1 MESLNDLVV
10 AAQAGDMDAYGRLV
24 QATQTMAYAVAVGA
38 SCAIQSWRRMR
49 CNRPICERS
58 AGSEI
63 CMSRRRFLDG
73 FGASRLP
80 SR

>member
-24 QATQTMAYAVAVGA
+24 QATQTMAYAVAVGVLRDPVVA
-38 SCAIQSWRRMR
+38 QDAVQQAYLRAFRRL
-49 CNRPICERS
+49 
-58 AGSEI
+58 GDLV
-63 CMSRRRFLDG
+63 SRRRFLDG